1 MNDIYLRFVVN
12 IDDALYAFLVDN
24 IRWSHLLVDVLPWEA
39 DLKLNVLF
47 Q

>member
-24 IRWSHLLVDVLPWEA
+24 IR
-39 DLKLNVLF
+39 
-47 Q
+47 